1 MHRTELRQV
10 LSFDRTNNCKRAGY
24 WYRTLCSS
32 ALRLILCPRRCGV
45 VALRCAAHDRQR
57 QPGTVA
63 ALQALALLLL
73 ALQPPLLP
81 FPDVM
86 ARGCKARSSKA
97 SACMGE
103 MLLHQAEQG
112 RRRGDVT
119 RVEAVG
125 ETCQAG
131 PNPRPPFG
139 VRVHPRWWRMYCDTA
154 TALAS
159 NASRCKPDVRW
170 PTLVGVGRRTSGITW
185 GKPL

>member
-1 MHRTELRQV
+1 MATREKPLPIVVHRTELRQV

-81 FPDVM
+81 FPDGM

-97 SACMGE
+97 SACRGE

-119 RVEAVG
+119 RVDPTEMRRRCLIGIAV
-125 ETCQAG
+125 
-131 PNPRPPFG
+131 
-139 VRVHPRWWRMYCDTA
+139 
-154 TALAS
+154 
-159 NASRCKPDVRW
+159 ASRR
-170 PTLVGVGRRTSGITW
+170 GG
-185 GKPL
+185 